1 MIKKVEVAY
10 RVLFYSGWDAWQWAL
25 QGICVAGWLRIT
37 QETDVVISPISYVV
51 SYAVQNDIYF
61 LNLEDLNIKGLC
73 LNRIKSNTLNRLQS
87 LEIYHKF
94 ENVT

>member
-1 MIKKVEVAY
+1 MSIT
-10 RVLFYSGWDAWQWAL
+10 RDL
-25 QGICVAGWLRIT
+25 CGWLRIT

-51 SYAVQNDIYF
+51 SYAVQNNIYL

-73 LNRIKSNTLNRLQS
+73 FNRIKSYILNRLQS
-87 LEIYHKF
+87 LEIHHKF

>member
-1 MIKKVEVAY
+1 MSIT
-10 RVLFYSGWDAWQWAL
+10 RDL
-25 QGICVAGWLRIT
+25 CGWLRIT

-51 SYAVQNDIYF
+51 SYAVQNNIYC

-73 LNRIKSNTLNRLQS
+73 LNRIKSYILNRLQS
-87 LEIYHKF
+87 LEIYLKF

>member
-1 MIKKVEVAY
+1 MSIT
-10 RVLFYSGWDAWQWAL
+10 RDL
-25 QGICVAGWLRIT
+25 CGWLRIT

-51 SYAVQNDIYF
+51 SYAVQNKIYF

-73 LNRIKSNTLNRLQS
+73 LNRIKSYILNRLQT
-87 LEIYHKF
+87 LEIHHKF

>member
-1 MIKKVEVAY
+1 MSIT
-10 RVLFYSGWDAWQWAL
+10 RDL
-25 QGICVAGWLRIT
+25 CGWLRIT

-51 SYAVQNDIYF
+51 SYEVRNNIYF

-73 LNRIKSNTLNRLQS
+73 LNRIKGYILNRLRS
-87 LEIYHKF
+87 LEIHHKF